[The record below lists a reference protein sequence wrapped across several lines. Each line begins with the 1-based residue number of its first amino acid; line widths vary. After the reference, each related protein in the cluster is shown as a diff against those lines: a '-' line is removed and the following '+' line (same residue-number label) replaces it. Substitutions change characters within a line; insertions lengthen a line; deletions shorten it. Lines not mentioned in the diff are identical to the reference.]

1 MLVVGLV
8 VLLQPAVWRVR
19 PAAACGCGFRRA
31 AGQAGVPADRASG
44 PWAGG
49 AVLPLP
55 LPLRPRRESWHRTA
69 AVPGTGR
76 RGAGTRQAGRLA
88 VARASAALCVP
99 NPPLSVCA
107 RAAASG
113 SGGAQRTRTPSAAHP
128 PTAPRCH
135 HRRCSDRPRSRERGT
150 RPPGSASRPPCLSA
164 LAQGSVPRLLVPP
177 CTRLLAPVS
186 ARSPATSLRF
196 SEIFEGKGTRFVCH
210 VLRTRLQQETRWG
223 RWCVCG
229 AAAAVPVVPA
239 RARAPVPTDEPRRRQ
254 QQP

>member
-113 SGGAQRTRTPSAAHP
+113 SGGAQRTRTPSAAPP

-150 RPPGSASRPPCLSA
+150 RPPGSASRPPCLRA
-164 LAQGSVPRLLVPP
+164 LAQGSAPRLLVPP

-186 ARSPATSLRF
+186 ARAQARDEP
-196 SEIFEGKGTRFVCH
+196 FEGKGLKGTRFVCH
-210 VLRTRLQQETRWG
+210 ISAHASAARDEVGQVVCVRRGG
-223 RWCVCG
+223 RCAGG
-229 AAAAVPVVPA
+229 ACTCACA
-239 RARAPVPTDEPRRRQ
+239 RAH
-254 QQP
+254 